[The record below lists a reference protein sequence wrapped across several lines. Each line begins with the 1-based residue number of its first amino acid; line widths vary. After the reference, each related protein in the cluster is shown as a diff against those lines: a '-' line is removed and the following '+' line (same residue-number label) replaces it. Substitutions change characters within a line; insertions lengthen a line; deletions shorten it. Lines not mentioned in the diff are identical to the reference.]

1 MSKIIVASAAG
12 RARTITNFSGSTW
25 GELRQHPEVAPLVT
39 GSLDVIVNPGDLTL
53 NSDSSALPEGDFN
66 VYLIPTK
73 NKAGLTPYEAAQLG
87 AEIGKAIAD
96 ASKKAGS
103 DEISELKGAL
113 LETIQ
118 DFYDVD
124 LTEDQAKDAQEAD
137 AIAEAKRFQA
147 RRG

>member
-25 GELRQHPEVAPLVT
+25 GELKQHPEVAPLVT
-39 GSLDVIVNPGDLTL
+39 GSLDVIVNPGDITL
-53 NSDSSALPEGDFN
+53 NSDASALPEGDFN

-73 NKAGLTPYEAAQLG
+73 NKAGLTPSEASQLG
-87 AEIGKAIAD
+87 AEIGKAIAE

-103 DEISELKGAL
+103 DEITELKGAL
-113 LETIQ
+113 LDTIQ

-124 LTEDQAKDAQEAD
+124 LTEEQAKDSAEAT
-137 AIAEAKRFQA
+137 AIAEAQKYVA
-147 RRG
+147 RRS